1 MRLLLIYIL
10 VIINKKGI
18 VCLFED
24 FYDQNLKEHVV
35 LCREKFTKKT
45 NRIYTN
51 YSGCLIENNNKIIS
65 LR

>member
-1 MRLLLIYIL
+1 MT
-10 VIINKKGI
+10 KEGI
-18 VCLFED
+18 VRLCENL
-24 FYDQNLKEHVV
+24 YDQKMTENVV

-51 YSGCLIENNNKIIS
+51 YTGCLVEKNNIIPS